1 MLHFLGLTTS
11 DAQEKLLTCLL
22 LQSLAYAGISCTL
35 GHVFLRSNFWNAS
48 LKVIQPSSFLSK
60 RHHEAL
66 SKRSTDYSKNKVDT
80 CPSCLTWFW
89 MMTSLHGSLYDLA
102 IPSLTEIVYRK
113 ARRFFNES
121 SALSMH
127 ARSIHGELFNL
138 NNFKISLIKKWSPQ
152 KIRREEFKYIDRFKT
167 RTFGI
172 NRYKN

>member
-1 MLHFLGLTTS
+1 MHKRNYLPAYSFNRLRTL
-11 DAQEKLLTCLL
+11 EY
-22 LQSLAYAGISCTL
+22 LARSVMFSCALIFETY
-35 GHVFLRSNFWNAS
+35 HTAS